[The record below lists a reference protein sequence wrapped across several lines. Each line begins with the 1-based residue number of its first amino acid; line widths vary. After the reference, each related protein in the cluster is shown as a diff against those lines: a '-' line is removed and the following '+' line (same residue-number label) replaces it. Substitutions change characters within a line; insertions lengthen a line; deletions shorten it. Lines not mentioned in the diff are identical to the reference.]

1 MKEKVRSLALQT
13 KPSVPLI
20 LVTLDELARTA
31 RRKGHSEA
39 SMYEELSPQANLNQ
53 EKIDIQ
59 SFCLNVLGGNASD
72 IVGKALSKAIKIKPE
87 MKSTEMEKINFE
99 NQAHSP
105 LLNLYD
111 QPNYM
116 GYMQPQFNFAP
127 NTHQVGAPC
136 GYRRYQRPSYRQSRS
151 AGCLFCGASDHYVRG
166 CTKMKAAR
174 GKMNS
179 Q

>member
-1 MKEKVRSLALQT
+1 MALQT
-13 KPSVPLI
+13 KSSVPLI

-39 SMYEELSPQANLNQ
+39 SMYEELSRQANLNQ

-99 NQAHSP
+99 NQAHSL
-105 LLNLYD
+105 LLNLYG
-111 QPNYM
+111 QPNYI

-127 NTHQVGAPC
+127 NTH
-136 GYRRYQRPSYRQSRS
+136 
-151 AGCLFCGASDHYVRG
+151 
-166 CTKMKAAR
+166 
-174 GKMNS
+174 
-179 Q
+179 

>member
-1 MKEKVRSLALQT
+1 MALQT

-39 SMYEELSPQANLNQ
+39 SMYEELSRQANLNQ

-105 LLNLYD
+105 LLNL
-111 QPNYM
+111 
-116 GYMQPQFNFAP
+116 
-127 NTHQVGAPC
+127 
-136 GYRRYQRPSYRQSRS
+136 
-151 AGCLFCGASDHYVRG
+151 
-166 CTKMKAAR
+166 
-174 GKMNS
+174 
-179 Q
+179 